1 MLPLPELTATIALWI
16 ETVDIFFSETT
27 SFDSSNIIKSALD
40 LSQNLPV
47 YLSNTGPDP
56 DRLRQ
61 KWEMYLEASD
71 LASREIGF
79 QHHSSVL
86 YCSYRRPGWKF
97 LSNHTQNSACGL

>member
-1 MLPLPELTATIALWI
+1 M
-16 ETVDIFFSETT
+16 DRGSRYFFSETT

-47 YLSNTGPDP
+47 YLSDTGPDP
-56 DRLRQ
+56 VRLRQ

-71 LASREIGF
+71 LASRELGF
-79 QHHSSVL
+79 TTLQSFIAL
-86 YCSYRRPGWKF
+86 TGGPGWTF